1 MAKKKTTEPAALVP
15 QVSDAPKDL
24 RGKKHNGRPS
34 NDERTT
40 NEEIKKNLRLLTAD
54 LIQEIRRDLKKYSGK
69 DKASLLSTCL
79 RTLSLNDEE
88 GRDEGDITFE
98 LLAKKYLKLKDDA
111 RKADLAIKQAM
122 MPQEEE
128 DDED

>member
-1 MAKKKTTEPAALVP
+1 MTKKKTTEPVVQEP
-15 QVSDAPKDL
+15 KVSDAPVDL
-24 RGKKHNGRPS
+24 RGKKRNGRPS

-54 LIQEIRRDLKKYSGK
+54 LIQDIRRDLKKYSGK

-111 RKADLAIKQAM
+111 RKADLAIRQAM
-122 MPQEEE
+122 MPQ
-128 DDED
+128 DDEDD